1 MEAIRLRSFSLDYV
15 TVKAYAKVNIGL
27 KVGKKRADGFHDIES
42 FFHLVDLHDD
52 IRIGFEFTDEFRC
65 RINGNES
72 YLDEGVED
80 LMAKALRL
88 FSEKSCMI
96 FETEI
101 TIDKHIPFKAGLG
114 GGSSD
119 AGAVLRAANEYFDF
133 PLSFDELQEIALQV
147 GSDVPFFSSGMH
159 HARVTGR
166 GESLSERP
174 TRHDRI
180 DLYFPSFFVETK
192 GAYRMLDEMD
202 RDMVS
207 LPCGIIGYP
216 SGAVLKNDF
225 ELTTPRT
232 DEIEKIAELYPY
244 FSLSGSGSTYF
255 GLLPEDS
262 DMEVSSSDKIR
273 VMSTFLI

>member
-1 MEAIRLRSFSLDYV
+1 MDYV

-27 KVGKKRADGFHDIES
+27 KVEEKRADGFHDIES

-52 IRIGFEFTDEFRC
+52 IKIGFEFTDEFSC
-65 RINGNES
+65 RIHGNDS
-72 YLDEGVED
+72 YLDDGVED
-80 LMAKALRL
+80 LMAKALRI
-88 FSEKSCMI
+88 FSERSCMI
-96 FETEI
+96 FESEI
-101 TIDKHIPFKAGLG
+101 TIEKHIPFKAGLG

-133 PLSFDELQEIALQV
+133 PLTSEELQEIALEV
-147 GSDVPFFSSGMH
+147 GSDVPFFASGLH

-174 TRHDRI
+174 ARNDRI

-216 SGAVLKNDF
+216 SGAVLQNDF

-232 DEIEKIAELYPY
+232 AEIEKIAERYPY

-255 GLLPEDS
+255 GLLPADS
-262 DMEVSSSDKIR
+262 DMEASESDDIR
-273 VMSTFLI
+273 VMSTFLF

>member
-1 MEAIRLRSFSLDYV
+1 MDYV
-15 TVKAYAKVNIGL
+15 NVKAYAKVNIGL
-27 KVGKKRADGFHDIES
+27 KVGKRRMDGFHDIES

-52 IRIGFEFTDEFRC
+52 IRIGFEFSDEFSC
-65 RINGNES
+65 TIDGNDS

-80 LMAKALRL
+80 LMEKALRL

-96 FETEI
+96 FESA
-101 TIDKHIPFKAGLG
+101 IDIEKHIPFKAGLG

-119 AGAVLRAANEYFDF
+119 AGAVLRAANEYFDY
-133 PLSFDELQEIALQV
+133 PLTSDELQDIALQV
-147 GSDVPFFSSGMH
+147 GSDVPFFTSGIH

-192 GAYRMLDEMD
+192 GAYRMLDEME
-202 RDMVS
+202 RDMLS

-216 SGAVLKNDF
+216 SGAVLQNDF

-232 DEIEKIAELYPY
+232 EEIERIAGHYPY

-255 GLLPEDS
+255 GLLPQNS
-262 DMEVSSSDKIR
+262 DVEPVSSEDVR